1 MGGKSNGMGGDYV
14 VSLYYD
20 EFIDADTADEAYEI
34 FWSHFASMDKLTL
47 RHYITVADGITRE
60 EDPE

>member
-1 MGGKSNGMGGDYV
+1 MGGRSNGMGGDYI
-14 VSLYYD
+14 VSLYYE

-34 FWSHFASMDKLTL
+34 FWTHFAAMDKLTL

>member
-1 MGGKSNGMGGDYV
+1 MGGDYV

-34 FWSHFASMDKLTL
+34 FWTHFAAMDKLTL
-47 RHYITVADGITRE
+47 RRYITVADGITRE

>member
-1 MGGKSNGMGGDYV
+1 MGGDYV
-14 VSLYYD
+14 VSLCYD

-34 FWSHFASMDKLTL
+34 FWSHFAAMDKLTL
-47 RHYITVADGITRE
+47 RHYITIADGITRE